1 MTIESMELGT
11 RRRGVGEVFGGSA
24 FDQQWHRLSYAGVLE
39 PDSDSVYD
47 ANETVSRYFG
57 IDLDE
62 ALQYLPDLTVFSISD
77 NHASAAARS

>member
-1 MTIESMELGT
+1 MTIESIELGT
-11 RRRGVGEVFGGSA
+11 RHGGVSEVFPGFA
-24 FDQQWHRLSYAGVLE
+24 IDQQWHKLSYAGVLE

-57 IDLDE
+57 IALDE
-62 ALQYLPDLTVFSISD
+62 ALQYLPDLTVFSIND